1 MESAMLTVNGDRGL
15 SVAKRTEH
23 REAKLTFG
31 LDTDREFAMVAK
43 AVLTKRSKPKPK
55 PKRKKRR

>member
-1 MESAMLTVNGDRGL
+1 MKKKT
-15 SVAKRTEH
+15 KH

-31 LDTDREFAMVAK
+31 PETDREFAMVAK

-55 PKRKKRR
+55 PRRKKRR